1 MKVNICYD
9 PDTGEIR
16 QIDNGSAPPAID
28 GVDVIS
34 HELPDEQSMREFL
47 LSSIVDVATK
57 EIKTRNDVGPSDIE
71 VAALIA
77 SELSNTDQYMMPDR
91 TVSDLAD
98 WIAYR
103 QQLRDLSKIGGTAAD
118 RLAAFPARPDG
129 DDVAAILRAVSNTPR
144 KAD

>member
-9 PDTGEIR
+9 PQTGEIR
-16 QIDNGSAPPAID
+16 QIDNGSAPPSID

-34 HELPDEQSMREFL
+34 HELPDEHSMREFL
-47 LSSIVDVATK
+47 LTSIVDVATK
-57 EIKTRNDVGPSDIE
+57 EIKQRICAGPSDVE

-77 SELSNTDQYMMPDR
+77 SELSGTDQYMMPDR
-91 TVSDLAD
+91 TVSNLAD

-103 QQLRDLSKIGGTAAD
+103 QQLRDLSKIYGTASE
-118 RLAAFPARPDG
+118 RLAAFPVRPDG
-129 DDVAAILRAVSNTPR
+129 DDAAAILRAVSNTPR